1 MRRIVVVEDE
11 PSQLELLARF
21 LRSLGHDVTAC
32 STAAAAIERIRA
44 ATPVDL
50 VLSDVRLG
58 DDSGERVLDEIRRI
72 NPEIA
77 VIIMTAYG
85 TIASAVDAVRRGA
98 YDFLEKPLDLSRL
111 ELSIARALER
121 RQLVEEIRE
130 LREPQTGLPGMV
142 CASESMKQVLSV
154 AARAARTDVTV
165 LLRGESGTG
174 KEVLARAVHAGSRRR
189 DKPFVAL
196 SIPAL
201 SEGVLESELFGH
213 EKGAFTGAERARAG
227 RFEQAEGGTLFLDE
241 IGEIPPALQVKLLR
255 VLQERVFE
263 RVGSNEPRRC
273 DLRIIAAT
281 NRNLESA
288 VEEGR
293 FREDLYYRFNVLP
306 IYLPPLR
313 QRIEDILPL
322 ADGFLAKFAGL
333 HGKPVTGFS
342 REARDMLLRHDY
354 RGNVRE
360 LQNLVERA
368 VVLCRTSAIDSG
380 DLAPLLG
387 GDRTLP
393 DAPKTLPAAI
403 AELERRM
410 IAQAL
415 ARTGGNQSQ
424 AARELGVSER
434 MLRYKL
440 RKMKG

>member
-1 MRRIVVVEDE
+1 MVRRIVVVEDE

-32 STAAAAIERIRA
+32 GTAAAALESVRA
-44 ATPVDL
+44 SPADL
-50 VLSDVRLG
+50 VLTDLRLG
-58 DDSGERVLDEIRRI
+58 TDSGERVLDEIHRI

-98 YDFLEKPLDLSRL
+98 YDFLEKPLDLARL
-111 ELSIARALER
+111 EISIARALER

-130 LREPQTGLPGMV
+130 LREPRAELPGVV
-142 CASESMKQVLSV
+142 CASEAMKQVLSV

-189 DKPFVAL
+189 EGAFVAV

-241 IGEIPPALQVKLLR
+241 IGEIPPPLQVKLLR
-255 VLQERVFE
+255 VLQERTFE
-263 RVGSNEPRRC
+263 RVGSNELRRC

-322 ADGFLAKFAGL
+322 ADSFLEKLARQ
-333 HGKPVTGFS
+333 HGKPVVGFS
-342 REARDMLLRHDY
+342 REARDILLRHEY

-360 LQNLVERA
+360 LQNIVERA
-368 VVLCRTSAIDSG
+368 VVLCRASTIGAGDVTPFLASERAAPETPRALPEAIG
-380 DLAPLLG
+380 D
-387 GDRTLP
+387 
-393 DAPKTLPAAI
+393 
-403 AELERRM
+403 LERRM
-410 IAQAL
+410 IRQAL
-415 ARTGGNQSQ
+415 ARSGGNQSQ

-434 MLRYKL
+434 ILRYKIK
-440 RKMKG
+440 KMTG